1 MPEPAKTRAA
11 ELTDRADRAG
21 FTLLGPSDTW
31 MLLNSPD
38 GDGIF
43 AVCDGLDEVEQIIA
57 LNEDDEE
64 EEDDE
69 EDDEEDQPYRQAPGP
84 W

>member
-11 ELTDRADRAG
+11 ELADGADRAG
-21 FTLLGPSDTW
+21 FTLVAPSDLW
-31 MLLNSPD
+31 MLLDRPD
-38 GDGIF
+38 GVGIH
-43 AVCDGLDEVEQIIA
+43 AVCDGLDEVEEAIA
-57 LNEDDEE
+57 ENEE

-69 EDDEEDQPYRQAPGP
+69 EEQLVTRYTSGP